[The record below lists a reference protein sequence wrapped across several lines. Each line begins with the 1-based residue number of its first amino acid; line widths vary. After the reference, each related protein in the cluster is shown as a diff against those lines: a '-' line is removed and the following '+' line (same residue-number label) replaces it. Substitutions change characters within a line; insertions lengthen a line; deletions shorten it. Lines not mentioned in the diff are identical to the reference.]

1 MSNLASIRV
10 GKTKLLKMLANLKE
24 IEDKGEVVLV

>member
-24 IEDKGEVVLV
+24 TEDRGEV